1 MNLSIITVNRMSNEN
16 LFDTKVQ
23 VLKCKVLKEVAKLA
37 WNDELLEK
45 ILEIPEKIIP
55 GTEPSM
61 RCCVYKERAI
71 LSQRIKLAIGG
82 NKANK
87 RVIQVIKIACEDCP
101 TGGYEVTSSCRS
113 CLAHRCAEGCRRNA
127 ISFGTD
133 QKAVIDKTKCIECG
147 ACAAVCPYH
156 AIIDFKRPCESSC
169 KVNAIGKG
177 RDNEAEIDYEK
188 CLSCGACV
196 YACPFGA
203 ITDRSY
209 ILDAVDILKR
219 TDGKKFAIVAP
230 SIAGQFGNCDLDIIS
245 GGIKQLGFDVIVEA
259 AAGADIVT
267 ERESRE
273 LEEKGFLFSSCCPAF
288 VAFTEKNYPELVENI
303 SHNLSPAG
311 TMAYIIKSKYPDA
324 KTVFI
329 GPCTAKKAEY
339 RREEYKGLIDCVL
352 TFEELEAL
360 LESKQVDLG
369 KVEPYKLSG
378 ASLFGR
384 RFATSGGLTG
394 AVERSVKEQGLDIE
408 LKPTVCNG
416 IEECKVAL
424 LKISKNL
431 PVGNFIEGMACKG
444 GCVSGAGCLTHSSKN
459 AVAVEKFAKSSLLET
474 IEQSAECTIKNI

>member
-1 MNLSIITVNRMSNEN
+1 MTNDN

-23 VLKCKVLKEVAKLA
+23 VLKCEVLKEVAKLA

-45 ILEIPEKIIP
+45 ILEIPERIIP
-55 GTEPSM
+55 GSEPSM

-127 ISFGTD
+127 ISFGAD
-133 QKAVIDKTKCIECG
+133 QKAVIDKTKCVECG

-169 KVNAIGKG
+169 SIKAIGKG
-177 RDNEAEIDYEK
+177 CNNEAEIDYEK

-219 TDGKKFAIVAP
+219 NEGGKKFAIVAP
-230 SIAGQFGNCDLDIIS
+230 SIAGQFGNYDFNTIS
-245 GGIKQLGFDVIVEA
+245 GGIKQLGFDEIVEA
-259 AAGADIVT
+259 AAGADVVT
-267 ERESRE
+267 VRESCE

-288 VAFTEKNYPELVENI
+288 VAFVEKNYPELAVNI

-311 TMAYIIKSKYPDA
+311 TVAAIIKAKYPNA

-360 LESKQVDLG
+360 FESKGIDLSN
-369 KVEPYKLSG
+369 VAPYKGSG

-384 RFATSGGLTG
+384 RFAASGGLTG
-394 AVERSVKEQGLDIE
+394 AVERSVEEQGLDID

-416 IEECKVAL
+416 IDECKVAL

-431 PVGNFIEGMACKG
+431 PVGNFVEGMACKG
-444 GCVSGAGCLTHSSKN
+444 GCVSGAGCLTHSNKN
-459 AVAVEKFAKSSLLET
+459 AIAVEKFAKNSPFDT
-474 IEQSAECTIKNI
+474 IEKSAGNLIDNT